1 MLQGLAQSRA
11 SQGTAPGASEA
22 LQSTLEGIVDEQ
34 LASENVPAGEPKIVL
49 IADDLGGEKA
59 RIDRLLASFGGT
71 WIPRSESEMEVRLLI
86 QVPPERLEDFLLA
99 CCWKE
104 RVAADDAFRG
114 LVEIVIRKASSP

>member
-22 LQSTLEGIVDEQ
+22 LHSTLEGIVDEQ
-34 LASENVPAGEPKIVL
+34 LAPENVPAGEPKIVL

-99 CCWKE
+99 CCGKE
-104 RVAADDAFRG
+104 RVAVDDAFRG
-114 LVEIVIRKASSP
+114 LVEIVIRKARSP

>member
-1 MLQGLAQSRA
+1 MLQGLAQSRV
-11 SQGTAPGASEA
+11 SQGTAPGASEV

-34 LASENVPAGEPKIVL
+34 LASENLPAGEPKIVL

-99 CCWKE
+99 CCGKE

-114 LVEIVIRKASSP
+114 LVEIVIRKASSQ